1 MDELFFNLLITLI
14 VFSSIF
20 GIIYTFLITRYR
32 ERTLMIE
39 KQISP
44 EFYKSKNGRSWNTL
58 KFGLL
63 FIGIALGLII
73 GGVFEGRLMIDESV
87 FYIAMVT
94 FFGGLGLISYF
105 FIEKKYRD
113 KE

>member
-20 GIIYTFLITRYR
+20 GIVYTFLITRYR
-32 ERTLMIE
+32 ERIMMIE
-39 KQISP
+39 RQISP

-63 FIGIALGLII
+63 LIGIALGLIV
-73 GGVFEGRLMIDESV
+73 GGVLEDYLIIDEGV
-87 FYIAMVT
+87 FYTAMVT
-94 FFGGLGLISYF
+94 FFGGLGLLSYF